1 MTVLEAV
8 KRSNTTQ
15 MMFKDAINA
24 AQKALTETETLL
36 WANTG
41 NVTLDDTLGGS
52 EKGLKPG
59 VIAVTSHRLL
69 FVYGVLDRSFTRQL
83 LLPDIQSTQ
92 SKPGHAFASVHIRG
106 AEGAMI
112 IESNPKT
119 ISKLIAVLDSAM
131 SAAGEMHAAEFSPF
145 RTASATDA
153 AIAQSRKTAPE
164 DIDLEP
170 YFQKYYPSRTKAAK
184 ALARDTDLPLA
195 QCKPLIDTYF
205 STNLARVPM
214 PKANTSPDLKHL
226 LTPEKAAREDR
237 MKALDQ
243 QGIAY
248 CPKCASTS
256 ITAGKRGFSIG
267 KSLAGSLI
275 SPKAGLFAGAIGAN
289 KIRCVCL
296 KCGHSWMP

>member
-1 MTVLEAV
+1 MTVMEAV
-8 KRSNTTQ
+8 KHSNTTQ
-15 MMFKDAINA
+15 MMFKDAIHA

-41 NVTLDDTLGGS
+41 NATLDDTLGGS

-59 VIAVTSHRLL
+59 VIVVTSHRLL

-92 SKPGHAFASVHIRG
+92 SKPGYAFASLHVSG
-106 AEGAMI
+106 TEGALT

-119 ISKLIAVLDSAM
+119 ISKLTVALDSAI
-131 SAAGEMHAAEFSPF
+131 STARELNASEFAPF
-145 RTASATDA
+145 RTASVQDVATS
-153 AIAQSRKTAPE
+153 QPRKTAPE

-184 ALARDTDLPLA
+184 ALAQDTDLSPA

-205 STNLARVPM
+205 SANLARVPM
-214 PKANTSPDLKHL
+214 PKANTAPDLKHL

-256 ITAGKRGFSIG
+256 ITAGKRGFSFG

-275 SPKAGLFAGAIGAN
+275 SPKAGLLAGAVGAN
-289 KIRCVCL
+289 KTQCVCL
-296 KCGHSWMP
+296 KCGHTWLP

>member
-8 KRSNTTQ
+8 KHSNTTQ
-15 MMFKDAINA
+15 IMFKDAINA

-41 NVTLDDTLGGS
+41 NVTLDDVLGGS

-69 FVYGVLDRSFTRQL
+69 FAYSVLDRSFTRQL

-92 SKPGHAFASVHIRG
+92 SKPGHAFASLHIRG
-106 AEGAMI
+106 SEGSMI
-112 IESNPKT
+112 VESNPKT
-119 ISKLIAVLDSAM
+119 ISKLIAALDSAM
-131 SAAGEMHAAEFSPF
+131 STAGELHVAEFAPF
-145 RTASATDA
+145 RTACVKDVAT
-153 AIAQSRKTAPE
+153 AQPRKTSPE

-170 YFQKYYPSRTKAAK
+170 YFQKYYPSRSKAAK
-184 ALARDTDLPLA
+184 ALAQDADLPPA
-195 QCKPLIDTYF
+195 QCKPLIDAYF
-205 STNLARVPM
+205 SANLARVPM
-214 PKANTSPDLKHL
+214 PKANTTPDLKHL

-248 CPKCASTS
+248 CPKCVSTS

-267 KSLAGSLI
+267 KSLAGALI
-275 SPKAGLFAGAIGAN
+275 SPKAGLLAGAIGAN
-289 KIRCVCL
+289 KTQCVCL
-296 KCGHSWMP
+296 KCGHTWMP